1 LNRAEFD
8 LMSASEQTS
17 HAEPQASSHWIAN
30 QPYLLLSI
38 TALCWAGNAI
48 VGRLA
53 AGHIPPVT
61 LSFLRWG
68 IAFLLILP
76 FAWKHLKRDWP
87 AIRGKLGLMILVSIT
102 GIGIF
107 NTLQYWALEYT
118 QALNTLLLQSA
129 GPLVVAVWSLVLL
142 GVRLT
147 LAQAIGVMV
156 SLSGVLVILMQ
167 GDLTALSNISFNK
180 GDLIFLVA
188 MTIFALYSVLTL
200 KRPAIHGLSFAAFTF
215 GASTLFLVP
224 LLTVELLT
232 RPMMVLDTQNLLSL
246 LYVAIFPSIVAYL
259 CFNRGVQLIGA
270 NRAAPFFH
278 VVPVFGSVMA
288 IIFLGE
294 HPQAF
299 HFIGFAL
306 VLTGVYVASRRQ

>member
-1 LNRAEFD
+1 
-8 LMSASEQTS
+8 MSVSDRTS
-17 HAEPQASSHWIAN
+17 HAAPQGSRYWIVN
-30 QPYLLLSI
+30 QPYLLLCI

-68 IAFLLILP
+68 LAFLLILP
-76 FAWKHLKRDWP
+76 FAWKHLKRDWA
-87 AIRGKLGLMILVSIT
+87 AIRGKLGIMILVSIT
-102 GIGIF
+102 GIGVF
-107 NTLQYWALEYT
+107 NTLQYWSLEYT
-118 QALNTLLLQSA
+118 TALNTLLLQSA
-129 GPLVVAVWSLVLL
+129 GPLIVAVWALVLL
-142 GVRLT
+142 DVRLT
-147 LAQAIGVMV
+147 LAQAIGVLL
-156 SLSGVLVILMQ
+156 SLTGVLVILMQ
-167 GDLTALSNISFNK
+167 GDFTALSNISFNK

-188 MTIFALYSVLTL
+188 MVFFALYSVLTL

-224 LLTVELLT
+224 LLLIELFT
-232 RPMMVLDTQNLLSL
+232 RPVMALDAQNLLSL
-246 LYVAIFPSIVAYL
+246 AYVAVFPSIIAYL

-278 VVPVFGSVMA
+278 LVPVFGSIMA
-288 IIFLGE
+288 IVFLGE

-306 VLTGVYVASRRQ
+306 VLSGVYIASRKQ